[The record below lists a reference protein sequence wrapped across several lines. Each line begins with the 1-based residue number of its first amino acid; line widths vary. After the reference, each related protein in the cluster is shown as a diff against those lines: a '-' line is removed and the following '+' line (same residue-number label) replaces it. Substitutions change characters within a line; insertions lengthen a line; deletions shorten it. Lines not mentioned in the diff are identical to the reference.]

1 MPNSESVR
9 ILIVDDD
16 NLNRRI
22 LDEVLSPIYTV
33 LEAKDGKQAL
43 RRVQSNPAPDL
54 ILLDIMM
61 PGMDGFAVLRAL
73 KDDPV
78 TADIP
83 VIFITGK
90 DSQHDEEK
98 GLRLGAVD
106 YITKPLS
113 TAVVLQRVRNRIDLE
128 RNTRALIEFTTRKEQ
143 LLSMVADDLQP
154 SVVRLMDSAQELQRI
169 ANSEEPDQENIAA
182 HAARI
187 IESANQTQKL
197 LVKLLN

>member
-1 MPNSESVR
+1 MPNSETVR

-61 PGMDGFAVLRAL
+61 PGMDGFAVLQAL

-113 TAVVLQRVRNRIDLE
+113 TAVVLQLVRNRIDLE

-187 IESANQTQKL
+187 IKSAN
-197 LVKLLN
+197 

>member
-33 LEAKDGKQAL
+33 LEAKVGKQAL

>member
-78 TADIP
+78 TAVIP

-154 SVVRLMDSAQELQRI
+154 SVVRLLDSAQELQRI
-169 ANSEEPDQENIAA
+169 ANSEESNQENIAA

>member
-169 ANSEEPDQENIAA
+169 SNSEEPDQENIAA